1 MKIVDMDEKQIGVGI
16 LFDGPEVAIYMESQF
31 QCSFGPSLARDV
43 ARRMLEMADLIDPPK
58 KETP

>member
-1 MKIVDMDEKQIGVGI
+1 MDEKQIGVGI